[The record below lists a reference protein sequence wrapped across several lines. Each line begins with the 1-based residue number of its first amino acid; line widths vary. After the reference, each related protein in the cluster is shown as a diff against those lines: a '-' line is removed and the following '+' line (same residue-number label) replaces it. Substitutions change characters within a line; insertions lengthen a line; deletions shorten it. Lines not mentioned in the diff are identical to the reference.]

1 MFCKKCGNQIADTA
15 AFCNKCGAPVDST
28 VSAAPAAAPVAN
40 FNLKALILK
49 GVSALFF
56 LLTLIFY
63 SGNTISVSYWGQSQS
78 GPMAQ
83 VLEGA
88 EGGFI
93 NVIATILY
101 IISLVLSI
109 LALAMPF
116 IKSFVPEA
124 VSKLFGKKVVFLM
137 ILTILSLVVYLIGF
151 LACLGLGSGM
161 NVSFSGLGAF
171 NLILHIA
178 QIVLLVLISKENKK
192 SK

>member
-1 MFCKKCGNQIADTA
+1 MFCKNCGNQIADTA
-15 AFCNKCGAPVDST
+15 AFCNKCGTPVNGAAAAPVAT
-28 VSAAPAAAPVAN
+28 PVAN

-56 LLTLIFY
+56 ILTLIFY

-83 VLEGA
+83 VLENA

-101 IISLVLSI
+101 IVSLILSI

-116 IKSFVPEA
+116 ISSFVPA
-124 VSKLFGKKVVFLM
+124 TVSKLFGKKVVFLM
-137 ILTILSLVVYLIGF
+137 ILSILSLVVYFFGF
-151 LACLGLGSGM
+151 IACLSVGSGM
-161 NVSFSGLGAF
+161 NVSFSGLGVF

-192 SK
+192 SN